1 MMSAHALTT
10 ELLDRGIDTVEV
22 GFADT
27 QGALRGKRIPV
38 SQLPRVAEEGL
49 PFCLGALGWD
59 IEGTVFPSDVVSWD
73 NGYPDVVALPDLD
86 SLRVVPWR
94 QGTALVLADI
104 VDSGHRSVAVGT
116 RGVLKR
122 VLAQAEAIGV
132 IPVVGAEL
140 EFYVFDEQLRPIY
153 EGTQAYSLGHAG
165 RLEPFF
171 RDLRSKLESLGI
183 AVEASHSEY
192 GPAQSEVN
200 LVYADALKAADQA
213 LLFKYAVKEV
223 ARLHGLRASFM
234 AKPWE
239 DQSGC
244 GFHLHLSFRGPQD
257 TRNRFELEPEL
268 GRHVIAG
275 LLSTLREF
283 AALWAPTVNSFK
295 RVREDAFVPTTES
308 WGGDNRTV
316 AVRSLLDRGQGSR
329 VELRTG
335 AADANPYVAIAAAVA
350 GSLHGIVRKLD
361 PPAPA
366 SGNAAR
372 DPSLPRLPT
381 NLREAIGTL
390 EGSIIALEYFEQAFL
405 RHYAATCRFDL
416 SVHDRVVTDWERRR
430 YLENA

>member
-10 ELLDRGIDTVEV
+10 ELLERGIDTVEI

-27 QGALRGKRIPV
+27 QGTLRGKRIPL
-38 SQLPRVAEEGL
+38 SQLPRVADEGL
-49 PFCLGALGWD
+49 SFCLGALGWD
-59 IEGTVFPSDVVSWD
+59 IEGTVFPTDVVSWD
-73 NGYPDVVALPDLD
+73 NGYPDVVALPDLG
-86 SLRVVPWR
+86 SLRSVPWR

-104 VDSGHRSVAVGT
+104 VDCARCPVAVGT

-122 VLAQAEAIGV
+122 VLAQAEALGL

-171 RDLRSKLESLGI
+171 RDLRGKLESLGI

-244 GFHLHLSFRGPQD
+244 GFHLHVSFRGTTD
-257 TRNRFELEPEL
+257 ARNRFEVAPEL
-268 GRHVIAG
+268 GRHAIAG
-275 LLSTLREF
+275 MLATLRDF

-295 RVREDAFVPTTES
+295 RVREDAFVPTTQS

-316 AVRSLLDRGQGSR
+316 AVRALLDRGQGSR

-335 AADANPYVAIAAAVA
+335 AADANPYVAIAAAIA
-350 GSLHGIVRKLD
+350 GALHGIVGKLE
-361 PPAPA
+361 PPAAA

-372 DPSLPRLPT
+372 DRSLLPLPRD
-381 NLREAIGTL
+381 LREALSAL
-390 EGSIIALEYFEQAFL
+390 ERSAIAPEYFEPAFL
-405 RHYAATCRFDL
+405 RHYATTCRYDL